1 LTIYSL
7 TWLPEVLIRAGLK
20 VSEVV
25 GWRER
30 GHGGTGTLKGVMCH
44 HTAGPKLGNMPSLG
58 VIIDGRPGL
67 SGPLANLGLGR
78 DGTFYVVAAGR
89 AYHAG
94 AGSYH
99 GVTQGNTETIG
110 IEAENTGLKDDPW
123 PEVQMEAYAR
133 GCAALLR
140 KIKADSI
147 MAMGH
152 KEYALPRGR
161 KPDPSFDMAPFRKRI
176 KEIMGGDLPPVVI
189 PVVDPQGRRTLRR
202 GMIGEDVK
210 TIQVSLGVSADGKFG
225 PLTEATLRTWQR
237 DHPPLVPDGIVGPK
251 TWAALV
257 NGARPVGF
265 REEREDG

>member
-1 LTIYSL
+1 MTIYSL

-30 GHGGTGTLKGVMCH
+30 GHGGMGTLKGVMCH
-44 HTAGPKLGNMPSLG
+44 HTAGPRLGNMPSLG
-58 VIIDGRPGL
+58 VIVNGRSDL
-67 SGPLANLGLGR
+67 AGPLANLGLGR

-99 GVTQGNTETIG
+99 GVTQGNSETIG
-110 IEAENTGLKDDPW
+110 VEAENTGLGEPW
-123 PEVQMEAYAR
+123 SEVQMEAYAR
-133 GCAALLR
+133 GCAAIVQ

-147 MAMGH
+147 MVMGH

-161 KPDPSFDMAPFRKRI
+161 KPDPSFDMPSFRRRVK
-176 KEIMGGDLPPVVI
+176 KIMDGDLPPVIV
-189 PVVDPQGRRTLRR
+189 PVVDPHGRRTLRR
-202 GMIGEDVK
+202 GMAGEDVK
-210 TIQVSLGVSADGKFG
+210 TIQVSLRVSADGKFG

-237 DHPPLVPDGIVGPK
+237 VHPPLVPDGIVGPK

-257 NGARPVGF
+257 DGAKPVGF
-265 REEREDG
+265 REEEGDG

>member
-20 VSEVV
+20 VSEVI

-30 GHGGTGTLKGVMCH
+30 GHGGMGTLKGVMCH

-58 VIIDGRPGL
+58 VIVHGRSDL

-94 AGSYH
+94 KGSYH
-99 GVTQGNTETIG
+99 GITQGNSETIG
-110 IEAENTGLKDDPW
+110 IEAENTGLANDPW

-133 GCAALLR
+133 GCAAILK

-161 KPDPSFDMAPFRKRI
+161 KPDPSFDMPAFRKQVKQI
-176 KEIMGGDLPPVVI
+176 LDGDLPPVI
-189 PVVDPQGRRTLRR
+189 LPAEDPVGRRTLRR
-202 GMIGEDVK
+202 GMVGEDIK
-210 TIQVSLGVSADGKFG
+210 TIQAMLGVSADGKFG
-225 PLTEATLRTWQR
+225 RMTEAALRAWQKAN
-237 DHPPLVPDGIVGPK
+237 PPLVPDGIVGPK
-251 TWAALV
+251 TWSALV
-257 NGARPVGF
+257 DGERPMGF
-265 REEREDG
+265 REEREDD

>member
-1 LTIYSL
+1 
-7 TWLPEVLIRAGLK
+7 
-20 VSEVV
+20 
-25 GWRER
+25 
-30 GHGGTGTLKGVMCH
+30 
-44 HTAGPKLGNMPSLG
+44 MPG
-58 VIIDGRPGL
+58 
-67 SGPLANLGLGR
+67 
-78 DGTFYVVAAGR
+78 
-89 AYHAG
+89 
-94 AGSYH
+94 
-99 GVTQGNTETIG
+99 
-110 IEAENTGLKDDPW
+110 
-123 PEVQMEAYAR
+123 

-251 TWAALV
+251 D
-257 NGARPVGF
+257 VGSSGEWGQASGIQ
-265 REEREDG
+265 REREDG